1 MFPFPCPLPAD
12 DALARRAAGK
22 SAVLDAFPQLGH
34 IPVSKLPADALP
46 RLLYLYDQAFFQGL
60 FADRLPGLHLAATS
74 RMTRCAGKFCVTQE
88 RGHDPVTEIRMSSD
102 FLFRL
107 REGPFTV
114 NGLSAADPL
123 EAFMLV
129 FEHELCHAAEWAL
142 TGSCDAHQAVFRAL
156 SRGLFHHRTCTHS
169 LPTRAQEA
177 AVQGVGV
184 GAHVCFPYCEKN
196 LTGIVSRV
204 GKTASVMVPARG
216 GVWHDKRGR
225 QYDKYTVP
233 LSLLTP
239 LKTPR

>member
-1 MFPFPCPLPAD
+1 MFPFPCPLSAD
-12 DALARRAAGK
+12 DTAARRAEVR
-22 SAVLDAFPQLGH
+22 SAVLGAFPQLGGV
-34 IPVSKLPADALP
+34 PVTALPAGALP
-46 RLLYLYDQAFFQGL
+46 MLLRLYDQAFFGGL
-60 FADRLPGLHLAATS
+60 FAERLPGLRLIATS

-88 RGHDPVTEIRMSSD
+88 RGHEPVTEIRMSSD
-102 FLFRL
+102 FLLRL
-107 REGPFTV
+107 REGPFAV
-114 NGLSAADPL
+114 NGLSAQDPL

-142 TGSCDAHQAVFRAL
+142 TGSCDAHQAAFRAL
-156 SRGLFHHRTCTHS
+156 SRGLFQHRTCTHA

-177 AVQGVGV
+177 ARQGIGV
-184 GAHVCFPYCEKN
+184 GAHVRFPYGEGT

-216 GVWHDKRGR
+216 GVWHDKWGR
-225 QYDKYTVP
+225 RYDKYTVP